1 MSSGSCFGS
10 QWAIDG
16 LIVKPWPDMSG
27 FTKSRGKTRL
37 CIEVKSSGV
46 ITHTYTGICFVTTK
60 ATTFPSLFYAW
71 QTRPLL
77 RIVLILFDCKKKML
91 T

>member
-1 MSSGSCFGS
+1 MSSGSAVVTLMVCFGS

-16 LIVKPWPDMSG
+16 LIVKPWPDMSR

-46 ITHTYTGICFVTTK
+46 ITHTYTGICFVITK
-60 ATTFPSLFYAW
+60 AATYPHHYFMFG
-71 QTRPLL
+71 R
-77 RIVLILFDCKKKML
+77 
-91 T
+91 